1 MLIRDVSLSA
11 EAVTKQ
17 VEKDLLLGVGNS
29 LVEPRYC
36 ADREGAGE
44 ENAVTVEGV
53 LREILERLEDGEE
66 LDGREGDGEEVE
78 EDAGEEGEVDLEVP
92 EPAKVSSEEGRE
104 I

>member
-44 ENAVTVEGV
+44 ENAVAVEGV
-53 LREILERLEDGEE
+53 LGVILERLEDGEE
-66 LDGREGDGEEVE
+66 LDGREGDDEEV